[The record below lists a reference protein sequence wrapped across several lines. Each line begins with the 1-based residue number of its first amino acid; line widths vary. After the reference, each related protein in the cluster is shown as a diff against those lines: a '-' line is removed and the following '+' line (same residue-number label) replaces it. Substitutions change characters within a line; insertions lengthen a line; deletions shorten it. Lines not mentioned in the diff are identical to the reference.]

1 MKSFTKFS
9 RLLIFSMFALFLL
22 AACERPTPR
31 VDEVEVTEVPMV
43 EATAV
48 PDIQPTTVA
57 VPTEAYPAVEATTVV
72 ELEGETPVEDETP
85 AEVEET
91 AVPIEEPAP
100 LPENGIH
107 VVQAGDTL
115 FKLALLYGVT
125 VDEIAAANGLA
136 DVDTLEVGQ
145 EIKIPEPGTV
155 IVEPTATPV
164 PPTEEI
170 THIVQP
176 GENLFRIGLRYGFTV
191 MELADYNGITNP
203 DRIEVGQAIR
213 IPPRP

>member
-1 MKSFTKFS
+1 MKSFFHFS
-9 RLLIFSMFALFLL
+9 RLLIFSIFALFLL
-22 AACERPTPR
+22 VACERPTPR
-31 VDEVEVTEVPMV
+31 VDEVDVTEVPAV

-48 PDIQPTTVA
+48 PVVQPTTVA
-57 VPTEAYPAVEATTVV
+57 VPTETSPAVEATTVV
-72 ELEGETPVEDETP
+72 EGETSTEGEAP

-91 AVPIEEPAP
+91 AVPDEEPAP

-155 IVEPTATPV
+155 TIEPTATPL
-164 PPTEEI
+164 PPSEEI

-176 GENLFRIGLRYGFTV
+176 GENLFRIGLQYGFTV
-191 MELADYNGITNP
+191 VELADYNGIANP